1 MSDDRIRVLIVDDEP
16 LAREG
21 VRLHLAAHEEIDII
35 GECGSGE
42 EAVQRIEADDPD
54 LVFLDVQMPGLD
66 GFGVLEAIGEAALP
80 AVVFVTAYDQFAL
93 RAFEAHALDYLL
105 KPFEAERFD
114 KALERVRA
122 QLRARSTNTMEERL
136 RALVASLSGKARFLE
151 RMVARTGGRILI
163 LRVADV
169 DWIEAAANYV
179 RVHIGAKHYLVR
191 ETMTHLE
198 TRLDPDKFLRIHRS
212 IIVRKD
218 RIKELEPLFQGDYSI
233 ILVDGTRLTS
243 SRGYRE
249 KIQSFLQGVV

>member
-1 MSDDRIRVLIVDDEP
+1 MQTIRTLIVDDEP
-16 LAREG
+16 LARDG
-21 VRLHLAAHEEIDII
+21 IRLHLEDHQDIEVI

-42 EAVQRIEADDPD
+42 EAVRRIEADAPD
-54 LVFLDVQMPGLD
+54 LVFLDIQMPGVD
-66 GFGVLEAIGEAALP
+66 GFGVVEAIGADEKLP

-105 KPFEAERFD
+105 KPFERERFD
-114 KALERVRA
+114 KALDRVRI
-122 QLRARSTNTMEERL
+122 QLRGQANGHDDRL
-136 RALVASLSGKARFLE
+136 RGLVASLVGRERFLE
-151 RMVARTGGRILI
+151 RMVARTGGKILI
-163 LRVADV
+163 LRVDV

-179 RVHIGAKHYLVR
+179 RVHIGPRQYLVR
-191 ETMTHLE
+191 ETMTNLE
-198 TRLDPDKFLRIHRS
+198 TRLDPEKFLRIHRS

-218 RIKELEPLFQGDYSI
+218 RVKELEPLFQGDYSV

>member
-1 MSDDRIRVLIVDDEP
+1 MSERIRALIVDDEP

-21 VRLHLAAHEEIDII
+21 VRLHLEEHDDIEII

-42 EAVQRIEADDPD
+42 EAVQRMEEDSPD

-66 GFGVLEAIGEAALP
+66 GFGVLEAIGSERLP

-105 KPFEAERFD
+105 KPFEAERFAKTLD
-114 KALERVRA
+114 RVRV
-122 QLRARSTNTMEERL
+122 QLRGQKTDVMDERL
-136 RALVASLSGKARFLE
+136 RSLIASLSGKERFLE
-151 RMVARTGGRILI
+151 RLVVRTNGRILI
-163 LRVADV
+163 LRVDDI
-169 DWIEAAANYV
+169 DWIDAAANYV
-179 RVHIGAKHYLVR
+179 RVHIGAKQYLVR

-198 TRLDPDKFLRIHRS
+198 TRLDPEKFLRIHRS

-243 SRGYRE
+243 SRGYRDR
-249 KIQSFLQGVV
+249 IQSFLQGVV